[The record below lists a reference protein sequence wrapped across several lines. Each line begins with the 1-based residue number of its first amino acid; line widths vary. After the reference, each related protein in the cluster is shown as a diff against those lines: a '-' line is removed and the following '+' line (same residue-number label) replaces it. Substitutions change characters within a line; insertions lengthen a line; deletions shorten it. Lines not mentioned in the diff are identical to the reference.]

1 MGRIV
6 FAVLVLSF
14 EIIGQAFSSNT
25 RNSGVANGGPGQLAP
40 GVANTSTCL
49 SENSKPGSCGSGIPA
64 GITYATTALNWTQTI
79 SNSLTSETPAK
90 VTLTPCPAG
99 IDTTSGAGYQV
110 LLSGGGN
117 SEAVNV
123 VTAAGG
129 CTSGAASGT
138 ITFTPFHSYEAGY
151 TIGSASSGIQEALN
165 AACGVNATLYKNSQ
179 CNVTIP
185 ANGPYSSVN
194 TYNVNGTIYLHSN
207 QSVLS
212 AYGTSLNCLGRGPC
226 LQVGDLVTSN
236 DFTDNTVSGLTFRS
250 PVNLSSNPS
259 FAGVAITQTQRTS
272 QVATITT

>member
-1 MGRIV
+1 MPTS
-6 FAVLVLSF
+6 FAVKHKCCPMAAELMISVMIALLMASMLSNSL
-14 EIIGQAFSSNT
+14 QAQG
-25 RNSGVANGGPGQLAP
+25 REAYGLA
-40 GVANTSTCL
+40 A
-49 SENSKPGSCGSGIPA
+49 KPGGVPA

-79 SNSLTSETPAK
+79 SRSLTGKAK
-90 VTLTPCPAG
+90 VSITLTPCPAG

-185 ANGPYSSVN
+185 ANGPDSFIN
-194 TYNVNGTIYLHSN
+194 TYNVSGTIYLHSN
-207 QSVLS
+207 QSVLNGQ
-212 AYGTSLNCLGRGPC
+212 GTTLNCLGRGAC
-226 LQVGDLVTSN
+226 LQVGDLRNSN
-236 DFTDNTVSGLTFRS
+236 NFTDNTVAGLSFRS
-250 PVNLSSNPS
+250 PVNLSSSPA
-259 FAGVAITQTQRTS
+259 FAGVPS
-272 QVATITT
+272 ATRKGLLRS